1 MTESNCSK
9 TLISIIIVYIVSFMY
24 VLKKH
29 TKFWGYVMLIIAY
42 ILSFGYVLQFQDNI
56 TVNFTPIK
64 NILNTVKL
72 FSEITMFHVFFLCLL
87 CLIFLNVY
95 SLIKVLNAYHFRSS
109 VKASFDL
116 ELNEKHQK
124 ELKTFDESFLVG
136 IVSSFVFIYLL
147 AGKETKI
154 GIDVIDKSYVQ
165 NIDKFDNWF
174 SSKFKSSSN
183 ARAWLKLIPFII
195 SFVCGFIQLGSALQF
210 SKIKKE

>member
-1 MTESNCSK
+1 
-9 TLISIIIVYIVSFMY
+9 MY

-29 TKFWGYVMLIIAY
+29 TKFWGYIMLIIAY
-42 ILSFGYVLQFQDNI
+42 ILSFGYVFQFDKEI
-56 TVNFTPIK
+56 LTNFVPIK
-64 NILNTVKL
+64 QMLDGLKI
-72 FSEITMFHVFFLCLL
+72 FSQVTMFHVFFLCLI

-116 ELNEKHQK
+116 ELTEKHEK

-136 IVSSFVFIYLL
+136 IVSLFVFIYLL